1 MNHYSKQQAM
11 NNQPRSFVIGT
22 VECVDSQWIFF
33 EDESDEASMLHEV
46 MDDTLELLIDTRW
59 EKAIMVDDRQIKLH
73 DGTYLLRNGDKL
85 RLTKKLPYAYEQ
97 LLQSLPKETFLSF
110 TQHLNSLKFS
120 LYDCIYCHNT
130 LCFLPTDG
138 DTKGANFIIYDNEEK
153 ICAVQHLFE
162 RGTHHLDRFEYTVND
177 GERSMNIFLD

>member
-46 MDDTLELLIDTRW
+46 MDETLELLIDTRW

-85 RLTKKLPYAYEQ
+85 RLTKSYLMH
-97 LLQSLPKETFLSF
+97 TNSF
-110 TQHLNSLKFS
+110 FNHYRKRPFIIHSALKFIKILS
-120 LYDCIYCHNT
+120 L
-130 LCFLPTDG
+130 
-138 DTKGANFIIYDNEEK
+138 
-153 ICAVQHLFE
+153 
-162 RGTHHLDRFEYTVND
+162 
-177 GERSMNIFLD
+177 

>member
-1 MNHYSKQQAM
+1 MTHYSKQQAL

-110 TQHLNSLKFS
+110 TQHLNSLK
-120 LYDCIYCHNT
+120 
-130 LCFLPTDG
+130 
-138 DTKGANFIIYDNEEK
+138 
-153 ICAVQHLFE
+153 
-162 RGTHHLDRFEYTVND
+162 
-177 GERSMNIFLD
+177 